1 MWHGDTYRII
11 IIRIVDIWLVHDTHR
26 GATKVDSPKNC
37 VRWDVCPKTGGS
49 WGFRPLPH
57 PPFT

>member
-11 IIRIVDIWLVHDTHR
+11 IVRIVDIWLVHDTHR
-26 GATKVDSPKNC
+26 GATKVDSPKKC

-49 WGFRPLPH
+49 
-57 PPFT
+57 